1 MRIVVND
8 IVAVPESGGVFSV
21 LTDFYEEV
29 LEYSKQHKDIEWVF
43 LLSGPYIQETKN
55 IRTIIIPKLKKSKI
69 HRLVFELIT
78 GRKEINR
85 LRPDIYLSLQNT
97 MTVGVKASKWDY
109 VHQPLSFQ
117 NDIRFSLF
125 RKGEK
130 NLWLH
135 QEIIGRVINY
145 TIKHTKTK
153 VIVQTQWM
161 KNAILERK
169 LALQENIYVL
179 PPNNV
184 RVLSKYEKVTPKYN
198 NFFYP
203 ATGMKYKNHEVLF
216 EAVRK
221 LEKANYEF
229 DVICTLTSEDV
240 AFLGLKTP
248 RSVKLVGMIERS
260 KVMSYYQERVLV
272 FPSLLETFGLP
283 LLEARLSGGYIIA
296 GDTSFGNEILED
308 YPNYDV
314 FDVHSASALAEKMK
328 LCINGEKNIVA
339 APQQRQTQRTSL
351 ITLIQ
356 RGN

>member
-29 LEYSKQHKDIEWVF
+29 LEYSKQHSDIEWIF
-43 LLSGPYIQETKN
+43 ILSGPYIQETEN
-55 IRTIIIPKLKKSKI
+55 VRTIIMPDLKNSKI
-69 HRLVFELIT
+69 HRLIFELIT
-78 GRKEINR
+78 GRKVINQ
-85 LRPDIYLSLQNT
+85 LHADIYLSLQNT
-97 MTVGVKASKWDY
+97 MTMGVEAAQWAY

-117 NDIRFSLF
+117 DEIHFSLL

-135 QEIIGRVINY
+135 QAIIGRIINY
-145 TIKHTKTK
+145 TIKHSKTK
-153 VIVQTQWM
+153 VVVQTQWM
-161 KNAILERK
+161 KKAILERK
-169 LALQENIYVL
+169 LTPQEDIFVL

-184 RVLSKYEKVTPKYN
+184 RIPVQHGKKEMKWN
-198 NFFYP
+198 DFFYP
-203 ATGMKYKNHEVLF
+203 ATAMKYKNHEVLF

-221 LEKANYEF
+221 LEKEHFKFN
-229 DVICTLTSEDV
+229 VICTLTSKDV
-240 AFLGLKTP
+240 AFLGLKVP
-248 RSVKLVGMIERS
+248 SSVKLVGMIDRNR
-260 KVMSYYQERVLV
+260 VMSYYRKRVLV

-296 GDTSFGNEILED
+296 GNTSFGNEILEG

-314 FDVHSASALAEKMK
+314 FDVHSASDLAEKMK
-328 LCINGEKNIVA
+328 LCINGEKNILDV
-339 APQQRQTQRTSL
+339 PQQHQTRHTSL